1 MMTDFYKREM
11 QTTIGKFAILVLGQY
26 LNRNEPGMERLDEK
40 QVVSINQS
48 LDMWFRQCSMA
59 SEQVFAKHVCFS
71 FNIPCSS
78 YKCYVSMKFKQ
89 RKTEFSTWLAQ
100 FIEANGIE
108 FPHAETFFQMMILC
122 FLKDE
127 DKEKIDL
134 NSDLM
139 DSIKKVRENICNMM
153 VNNNM
158 MEEDNA
164 SSNDMS
170 NVLGDDEESITKPL
184 KMAPLLDF
192 EGEIWFEEMKTDQ
205 MNATDDII
213 IQELK

>member
-1 MMTDFYKREM
+1 M
-11 QTTIGKFAILVLGQY
+11 
-26 LNRNEPGMERLDEK
+26 
-40 QVVSINQS
+40 VSINQS
-48 LDMWFRQCSMA
+48 LNMWFSQCSMS

-78 YKCYVSMKFKQ
+78 YKCFVSMKLKQ
-89 RKTEFSTWLAQ
+89 AKTEFSTWLAQ
-100 FIEANGIE
+100 WIEMNGIE

-127 DKEKIDL
+127 DKKKIATG
-134 NSDLM
+134 SDIM
-139 DSIKKVRENICNMM
+139 DSIKKVRENICSML
-153 VNNNM
+153 VKNNM
-158 MEEDNA
+158 MEDDCA

-170 NVLGDDEESITKPL
+170 NVLGDDEEPTTKSL

-192 EGEIWFEEMKTDQ
+192 EGEIWFEEMKKDQ
-205 MNATDDII
+205 LNMTDDII

>member
-1 MMTDFYKREM
+1 
-11 QTTIGKFAILVLGQY
+11 
-26 LNRNEPGMERLDEK
+26 
-40 QVVSINQS
+40 
-48 LDMWFRQCSMA
+48 
-59 SEQVFAKHVCFS
+59 
-71 FNIPCSS
+71 
-78 YKCYVSMKFKQ
+78 
-89 RKTEFSTWLAQ
+89 
-100 FIEANGIE
+100 
-108 FPHAETFFQMMILC
+108 MMILC